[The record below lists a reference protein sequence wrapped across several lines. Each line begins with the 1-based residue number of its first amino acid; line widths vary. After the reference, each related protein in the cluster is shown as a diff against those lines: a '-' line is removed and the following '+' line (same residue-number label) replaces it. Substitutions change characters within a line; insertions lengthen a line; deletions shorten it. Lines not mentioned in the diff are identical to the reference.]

1 MNDNR
6 NGQTIFLSVIGIAT
20 LLVAIIGATFA
31 YFTTQMN
38 GDAQNVNATTGT
50 LGKVDFTAEAINLE
64 KILPGKESEEKT
76 LTVKMGASDFD
87 VKYTC
92 YMDVTGNE
100 VTDMYLHLTDDTTK
114 PFGTDLV
121 SASNNKQIPK
131 VAYAVMDEDGTTEI
145 TPAETSQKIEIAKGT
160 LSANADMALTYRIEF
175 RETGVA
181 QNEQQGKR
189 FNASVYCVLEGAD
202 GVYYNN
208 ANPSGANLP
217 YQAPSND

>member
-6 NGQTIFLSVIGIAT
+6 GQTIFLSVIGIAT

-31 YFTTQMN
+31 YFTTTMG
-38 GDAQNVNATTGT
+38 GDAQDVTATTGT

-64 KILPGKESEEKT
+64 KILPGKESDDKT

-87 VKYTC
+87 VNYTC
-92 YMDVTGNE
+92 YMEVSGNE

-121 SASNNKQIPK
+121 SASNNKQIPL
-131 VAYAVMDEDGTTEI
+131 VAYATYEEDGTTEK
-145 TPAETSQKIEIAKGT
+145 TPAGTAQKIEIAKGT
-160 LSANADMALTYRIEF
+160 LKANADMALTYKIEF
-175 RETGVA
+175 RETGVE

-189 FNASVYCVLEGAD
+189 FNASVYCALDGAQ
-202 GVYYNN
+202 GMYYNN
-208 ANPSGANLP
+208 AHPSGSNLP
-217 YQAPSND
+217 YQAPTEP